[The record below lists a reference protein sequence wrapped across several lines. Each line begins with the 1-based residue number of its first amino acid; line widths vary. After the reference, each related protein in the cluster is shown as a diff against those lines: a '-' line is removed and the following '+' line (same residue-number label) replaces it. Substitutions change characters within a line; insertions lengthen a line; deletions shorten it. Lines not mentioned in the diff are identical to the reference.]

1 VIALSA
7 LILLQAQSV
16 QVLLSSGY
24 FVFAPPVGCNNTAM
38 SVFVCLSVLWY
49 ISKTTRPNLTKNF
62 LYMFSGAVDWS
73 FLTSLE
79 CVMYFRF
86 CR

>member
-1 VIALSA
+1 MIALSA

-16 QVLLSSGY
+16 QVLLSSSY
-24 FVFAPPVGCNNTAM
+24 FVLARPVGCDNIAM
-38 SVFVCLSVLWY
+38 SVFVCLPVLWY

-73 FLTSLE
+73 FLTSVE
-79 CVMYFRF
+79 CVMCFRF